1 MNADSITFDHEE
13 DGMWLVIQLDEE
25 IPLVTNEGVLR
36 VRIQNLDLDAFYDT
50 VRLNVGAYLRE
61 RDEAKRAYQAHV
73 GAFHCDPDESAGA
86 YELSDPKHP
95 QFHSVHA
102 DIWDARDGK

>member
-1 MNADSITFDHEE
+1 MLPNDIRIEWDEGGC
-13 DGMWLVIQLDEE
+13 DLVIDTDEE
-25 IPLVTNEGVLR
+25 LHIFQVTDPEQLYDR
-36 VRIQNLDLDAFYDT
+36 VK
-50 VRLNVGAYLRE
+50 GAIGPWLRE
-61 RDEAKRAYQAHV
+61 RDEAQRAYHAHV

-102 DIWDARDGK
+102 DLWDTREGK